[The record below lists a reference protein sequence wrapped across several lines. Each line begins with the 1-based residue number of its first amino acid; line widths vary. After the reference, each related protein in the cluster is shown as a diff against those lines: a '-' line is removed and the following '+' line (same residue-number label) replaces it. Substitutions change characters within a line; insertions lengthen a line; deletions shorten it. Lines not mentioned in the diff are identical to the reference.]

1 MINTRYT
8 QTREKQQQ
16 CRSDLL
22 GAELETRAFYEDK
35 DWLFFNPDTWCFV
48 HFADALHSFR
58 HDPVFLF
65 YSLSFFHLSQKPDV
79 VRKTD
84 FEKRELVFFR
94 SKQQDNLELSIKLD
108 LIWKRKKNTSARNH
122 TNRNHSD
129 DDGLV
134 ERWVES
140 NRPKVKGWIIIC
152 NHPTT
157 VWRKSIHCLAIK
169 TTSFNLSVYQKKY
182 IDLLQK

>member
-8 QTREKQQQ
+8 QTRKKQQQ
-16 CRSDLL
+16 YRSDLL

-108 LIWKRKKNTSARNH
+108 LIWKKKTQAPGTTSTETIAMMMV
-122 TNRNHSD
+122 SSS
-129 DDGLV
+129 DGLKAIARKWKGELLSATIPQPYDV
-134 ERWVES
+134 
-140 NRPKVKGWIIIC
+140 NRFIV
-152 NHPTT
+152 
-157 VWRKSIHCLAIK
+157 
-169 TTSFNLSVYQKKY
+169 
-182 IDLLQK
+182 LQ